1 MSASVFS
8 SGSMKK
14 CGKFVNPAD
23 GTARGRE
30 TGAAPGMVRTG
41 PKRIAGMRR
50 EGAVSLKKEGPRGI
64 L

>member
-1 MSASVFS
+1 
-8 SGSMKK
+8 MKK
-14 CGKFVNPAD
+14 CGKFMNPAD

-30 TGAAPGMVRTG
+30 TGGAPGMVRNG

-50 EGAVSLKKEGPRGI
+50 EGAVSLKKEGSRGI